1 MFDVLCGLP
10 CPAVVCLLFC
20 VASLMLCFFSVSLF
34 PFALIVCFCHSLNRV
49 KMATLCNPM
58 ASWVVLFSG
67 EVNIR
72 AVNVRSKSKQTFAA
86 RIDVVAASSAA
97 NAIGFRF

>member
-49 KMATLCNPM
+49 KGISLTPDGLLGCF
-58 ASWVVLFSG
+58 VSG
-67 EVNIR
+67 EVSIS